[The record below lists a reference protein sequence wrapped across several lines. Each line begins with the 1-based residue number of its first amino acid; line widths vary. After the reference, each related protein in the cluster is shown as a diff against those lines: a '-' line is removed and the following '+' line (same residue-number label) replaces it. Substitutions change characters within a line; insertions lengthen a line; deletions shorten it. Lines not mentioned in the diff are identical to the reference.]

1 VRVRDWRLHFA
12 RRFHL
17 SPAMIEAA
25 GDAGPRG
32 AGKHVCGGGATMA
45 RPVVLVHGAWHGSWC
60 WERVTPHLDQAGVP
74 WTALDLPSCAKAAS
88 GPDVE
93 ADTVAVEAALD
104 QLPGDEPAVLC
115 GHSRGGLM
123 VTEAGTHP
131 RVGELVS
138 ITAMLVAPG
147 QNLAEAIGP
156 ATSFNHVARFDDGT
170 SIPQGDA
177 VAPLLYNDCSP
188 DDAAWAASRLRPMHP
203 AAPTTSAARERSRR
217 GKRGAIG
224 LRPTS
229 CASTTG

>member
-1 VRVRDWRLHFA
+1 
-12 RRFHL
+12 
-17 SPAMIEAA
+17 
-25 GDAGPRG
+25 
-32 AGKHVCGGGATMA
+32 
-45 RPVVLVHGAWHGSWC
+45 
-60 WERVTPHLDQAGVP
+60 
-74 WTALDLPSCAKAAS
+74 LDLPSCAKAAS
-88 GPDVE
+88 GSDVE

-131 RVGELVS
+131 RVGELVY

-156 ATSFNHVARFDDGT
+156 TTLFNHVVRFDDGT

-177 VAPLLYNDCSP
+177 VAPLLYNDCPP

-203 AAPTTSAARERSRR
+203 GGAHYVGGTGTESSREAWRHRPSTYVVCTNDRVISADAQRGMARLAGRSVEWETGHSPFLSRPEVVAR
-217 GKRGAIG
+217 LLIG
-224 LRPTS
+224 LS
-229 CASTTG
+229 